1 VSAKPLL
8 SRPKVQAMLALVP
21 PLLPPAAFL
30 AGLLLLAWGA
40 WLIYMP
46 AGLLVAGLLLVANS
60 VFYTR
65 AAMRRRR

>member
-1 VSAKPLL
+1 MLARALPLL
-8 SRPKVQAMLALVP
+8 P

-40 WLIYMP
+40 WLIYTP
-46 AGLLVAGLLLVANS
+46 AGLVVAGLLLVAMS

-65 AAMRRRR
+65 GAMRRRR